1 MPVSARWLSGLGAGA
16 FLLPTSLLVMGY
28 GTVGALLVLPAL
40 LCTVACFVPP
50 FFSDPKRLRVACT
63 VAGVV
68 VALVSA
74 PFAFLG
80 MIFAIPFWYGTV
92 YLAFLALPV
101 TAIAGLSAGFQ
112 RARGRERG
120 RATARFAWAAGAF
133 ALVGWMALAGV
144 AITLPPT
151 S

>member
-16 FLLPTSLLVMGY
+16 FLLPTSLLAMGY
-28 GTVGALLVLPAL
+28 GTGGMLLLLPAL
-40 LCTVACFVPP
+40 LCLVVCFVPP

-80 MIFAIPFWYGTV
+80 MIFAVPFWYGTV

-112 RARGRERG
+112 RARGREWG
-120 RATARFAWAAGAF
+120 RPAARFAWAAGGT
-133 ALVGWMALAGV
+133 ALVGWVALAGIAV
-144 AITLPPT
+144 TLPPV